1 MDRHLKVTEEQIA
14 YGRLLDSGMKIG
26 FVALLVTFAAYVSG
40 LLQPSVPLQDVSR
53 YWGLSV
59 HDYLIATGNKPGWAW
74 LHLLHKGD
82 FLNFVGI
89 AFLAGI
95 TAICY
100 VRIIPILL
108 RKKDTVFAILAV
120 VEVIVLSLAASGLL
134 RGGGH

>member
-1 MDRHLKVTEEQIA
+1 
-14 YGRLLDSGMKIG
+14 
-26 FVALLVTFAAYVSG
+26 VSG

-53 YWGLSV
+53 YWGLPV